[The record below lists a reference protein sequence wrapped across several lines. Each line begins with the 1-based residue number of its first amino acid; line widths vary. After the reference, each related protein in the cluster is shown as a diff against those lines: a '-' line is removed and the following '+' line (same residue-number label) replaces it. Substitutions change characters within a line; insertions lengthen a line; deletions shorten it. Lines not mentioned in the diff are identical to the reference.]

1 MPKGPRRGKLL
12 YLQDNAESL
21 ALAEAFLA
29 GRKDVALASAP
40 DLESLIKLARRERP
54 EVVLI
59 DADLTGLAPR
69 DLMTKLRAEPVL
81 NNVPIIALAAD
92 PAPAVITQNLEAGVF
107 VYLVKPLQAQPFL
120 ETLAFAMEFAAA
132 ERAEQL

>member
-1 MPKGPRRGKLL
+1 MSKGPRRGKLL
-12 YLQDNAESL
+12 YLQDNAEHL
-21 ALAEAFLA
+21 ALAGAFLA
-29 GRKDVALASAP
+29 GRRDVALVSAP

-69 DLMTKLRAEPVL
+69 ELMTKLRAEPL
-81 NNVPIIALAAD
+81 LSNVPILALAAD
-92 PAPAVITQNLEAGVF
+92 PAPAVITENLEAGVF
-107 VYLVKPLQAQPFL
+107 VYLVKPLQAQPFV
-120 ETLAFAMEFAAA
+120 EALAFAMEFAAA